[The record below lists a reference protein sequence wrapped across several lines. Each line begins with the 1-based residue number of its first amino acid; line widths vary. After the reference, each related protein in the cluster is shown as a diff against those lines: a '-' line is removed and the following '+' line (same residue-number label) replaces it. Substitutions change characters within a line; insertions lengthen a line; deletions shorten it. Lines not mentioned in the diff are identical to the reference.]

1 MFFMPQY
8 RVEAQTQTH
17 IKDYIGHLLMPSPFQ
32 KTAWN
37 RPQAVRL
44 LSMSGQR
51 KSEGGSLLSSRDTW
65 GISLRIDKARV
76 VWVDTITLAL
86 QSNNG

>member
-1 MFFMPQY
+1 MLHSGV
-8 RVEAQTQTH
+8 RAQTQTH
-17 IKDYIGHLLMPSPFQ
+17 IKDYTGHLLMPSPFQ

-44 LSMSGQR
+44 LSISGQR

-76 VWVDTITLAL
+76 VGLVFHHPGSAIE
-86 QSNNG
+86 Q